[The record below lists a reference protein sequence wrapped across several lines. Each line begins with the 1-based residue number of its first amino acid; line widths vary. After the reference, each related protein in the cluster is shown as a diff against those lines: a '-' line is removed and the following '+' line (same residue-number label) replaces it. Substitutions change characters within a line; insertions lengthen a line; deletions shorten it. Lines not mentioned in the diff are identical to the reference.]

1 MSEDT
6 FKEAMNL
13 KTSIDFIR
21 RQNEDLNEAKK
32 ALLSSEKRSDDIIKF
47 VTRLME
53 LQFGDYV
60 FEDGRAYI
68 CIPKELK
75 DEFSDGWLHRKN
87 DDSIEPFVIYYEQFA
102 AKHADKI
109 IQPTWFVKLITLLQ

>member
-21 RQNEDLNEAKK
+21 RKNEDLNEAKK
-32 ALLSSEKRSDDIIKF
+32 ALLSSEKRPDDIIKF

-60 FEDGRAYI
+60 FEDVVFGLI
-68 CIPKELK
+68 KHNEMKIEEL
-75 DEFSDGWLHRKN
+75 
-87 DDSIEPFVIYYEQFA
+87 Q
-102 AKHADKI
+102 DK
-109 IQPTWFVKLITLLQ
+109 FNSL